1 MQLGRSGRKSN
12 NPMTIYLD
20 TNVFYHAYCPVED
33 PATADWILEQISP
46 EFPGIT
52 SELTIAEI
60 FRAFKKQVNLGVIE
74 TDKAQD
80 ALDFFLADIEEMAQS
95 RTLHLIPVK
104 MGTIVAARQLIFD
117 HNLYVADALHAT
129 TALNAHT
136 KGFVTFDADFKG
148 AFENLLILIPTKP
161 TFKIDFLK
169 LKK

>member
-1 MQLGRSGRKSN
+1 
-12 NPMTIYLD
+12 MTIYLD

-33 PATADWILEQISP
+33 PVTADWILAQITP
-46 EFPGIT
+46 EFPGVT

-74 TDKAQD
+74 VGKAQD
-80 ALDFFLADIEEMAQS
+80 ALDFFLADIEEMTQS
-95 RTLHLIPVK
+95 KILHLLPVK

-129 TALNAHT
+129 SALNARA

-148 AFENLLILIPTKP
+148 VFENLLILIPTTPNFQK
-161 TFKIDFLK
+161 DFIK